1 MPGYPPR
8 LGHLA
13 TRAVVVAKLTP
24 TYARAHQLDDEE
36 AARRL
41 SVALSGALLPSLLE
55 ATWEAMKGS
64 TKRLKEEGLLE
75 KVATTLGERPMRP
88 GRVATLSPIWSAFL
102 VLTDLHAGTASDAVR
117 RVMETE
123 EAQRRA
129 QEGLLEAGRFL
140 AAELTRG
147 K

>member
-41 SVALSGALLPSLLE
+41 STALSGALLPSLLE

-75 KVATTLGERPMRP
+75 KVATTLSERPLRP
-88 GRVATLSPIWSAFL
+88 GRVAPLSPTWSAFL
-102 VLTDLHAGTASDAVR
+102 VLADLHAGTASDAVR
-117 RVMETE
+117 RVMETD
-123 EAQRRA
+123 EARRRA